1 MTEMDNLKK
10 YKQVFMDNFD
20 VMENELDNN
29 FTNQNIQNWDSIG
42 HMNLI
47 SMLEESFDIFFENE
61 DIMNLVSYDAGQ
73 EILEK
78 YGVFIKS
85 NE

>member
-1 MTEMDNLKK
+1 MDNLKK

>member
-1 MTEMDNLKK
+1 
-10 YKQVFMDNFD
+10 MDNFD
-20 VMENELDNN
+20 VLENELNDD

-47 SMLEESFDIFFENE
+47 SMLEETFDIFFENE
-61 DIMNLVSYDAGQ
+61 DIMNLVSYAAGK

-78 YGVFIKS
+78 YGVFI
-85 NE
+85 

>member
-10 YKQVFMDNFD
+10 YKQVFMDNFYL
-20 VMENELDNN
+20 MENELDNN

>member
-1 MTEMDNLKK
+1 
-10 YKQVFMDNFD
+10 MDNFD